1 MTKLQDFLAGRL
13 ILEEAQ
19 SAINGKLTVVK
30 EIAWGTHIMAG
41 GITQSGGIAQ
51 DIWKRVFRHVAQ
63 KDFKSTLIIGLGGG
77 GIAKLIAKNWP
88 EAKITGVEIDPVI
101 VKLGK
106 KYLGLDKLNLKIIL
120 EDGVRFCNQ
129 EAAKKKTYDL
139 ICIDTYIGQNFPN
152 KFQSVKFLKTIK
164 SLVTRDGIVIF
175 NRLYYQEKIQE
186 AHLFQEKLEEIFPK
200 VEVIKPEAN
209 IMFVC
214 SHS

>member
-120 EDGVRFCNQ
+120 EDDVRFCNQ
-129 EAAKKKTYDL
+129 EAAKKNTYDL